1 MVFCSWRLCCLA
13 TLQFV
18 RTGVHSWAC
27 LGAGEHALHSF
38 GANQGLVVGP
48 HSCLIVDSG
57 FHRQTARRILGRAK
71 QQSKH
76 FIVLNSHYHSDH
88 VFGNSVFASDGAS
101 VIAHENCRRKMLRSS
116 KRLLASYARRDPR
129 LKKLL
134 NGVSVSYP
142 SITYRD
148 RLQVHL
154 GDDLLADVIHP
165 DRRAHTDGDSLV
177 FVRKDRVL
185 FAGDILWVGYHPN
198 LEDADVP
205 GQIRAL
211 KMILT
216 LNPRKVVPGHG
227 PVCGHREVNRFI
239 RYLEEFDANSEKA
252 LKEGLKGDQLV
263 RRVIPSW
270 SWDWKMRW
278 LMESYLQ
285 DIARRNK

>member
-1 MVFCSWRLCCLA
+1 MNIGSA
-13 TLQFV
+13 
-18 RTGVHSWAC
+18 SWAC
-27 LGAGEHALHSF
+27 IGAGDDVFHSY
-38 GANQGLVVGP
+38 GSNQGFVIGENLG
-48 HSCLIVDSG
+48 LIVDSG
-57 FHRQTARRILGRAK
+57 FHNGTASQVFRRAVREGAERLL
-71 QQSKH
+71 
-76 FIVLNSHYHSDH
+76 IVDTHYHSDH
-88 VFGNSVFASDGAS
+88 VFGNDNLTSKGAV
-101 VIAHENCRRKMLRSS
+101 VIAHENCRRRMLKSS
-116 KRLLASYARRDPR
+116 KQLLANYAGRDAK
-129 LKKLL
+129 LEKLL
-134 NGVSVSYP
+134 KGVRISYP

-148 RLQVHL
+148 RFQVHL
-154 GDDLLADVIHP
+154 GDDLLVEVIHP

-198 LEDADVP
+198 LEDADVQ

-227 PVCGHREVNRFI
+227 PVCGLREVKRFI
-239 RYLEEFDANSEKA
+239 RYLEEFDRNSEKA

-278 LMESYLQ
+278 LMGAYLQ
-285 DIARRNK
+285 DLAGRNK